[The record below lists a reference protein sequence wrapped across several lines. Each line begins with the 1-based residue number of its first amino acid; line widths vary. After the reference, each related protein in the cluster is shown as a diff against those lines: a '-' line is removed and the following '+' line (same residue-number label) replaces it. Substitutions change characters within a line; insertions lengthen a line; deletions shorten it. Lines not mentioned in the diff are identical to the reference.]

1 MPKVKVAPKIFAL
14 LAAAILAGPAAAGV
28 EIVAREAERRVEI
41 RIDGAPFTE
50 YRYEPDLKK
59 PILFPLRTD
68 RGLLVTRGFPL
79 EPRPGERVDHPH
91 HAGLWLNYGDV
102 AGVDFW
108 NNSPAN
114 ARTAEMGTVVHRAV
128 RKAEGGKVGR
138 LDVEMDWVL
147 PGNKTA
153 LREETRFV
161 FRTGK
166 RMRVIDRIT
175 TLSAAAERVVLAE
188 SKEGLLGLRVARFLE
203 QREGKPVALT
213 GADGRAGEAIL
224 DEEKVTGRYLTSE
237 GKAGDEAWGTR
248 GRWTLLGGVHQG
260 QDVTLAILDHPGNA
274 GHPTYWHARG
284 YGLFAANPIGQ
295 HVFDARQEKR
305 ELVIEPGRPVTFRYR
320 VLIVSKALT
329 AKDVEKEYR
338 RFIETKD

>member
-1 MPKVKVAPKIFAL
+1 MAQVKVAPKIFAF
-14 LAAAILAGPAAAGV
+14 LAAAALAAPARAGV
-28 EIVAREAERRVEI
+28 EIVPKEAERRVEI
-41 RIDGAPFTE
+41 RVDGAPFTE

-68 RGLLVTRGFPL
+68 KGLVVTRGFPL

-102 AGVDFW
+102 GGVDFW

-114 ARTAEMGTVVHRAV
+114 ARTAQMGSVVHRAV
-128 RKAEGGKVGR
+128 RKAEAGKVGR
-138 LDVEMDWVL
+138 LDVEMDWIL
-147 PGNKTA
+147 PGDKTA
-153 LREETRFV
+153 LHEEARFV

-166 RMRVIDRIT
+166 HLRVIDRIT
-175 TLSAAAERVVLAE
+175 TLSAAGERVVLGE

-203 QREGKPVALT
+203 QPEGKS
-213 GADGRAGEAIL
+213 
-224 DEEKVTGRYLTSE
+224 EENVTGRYLTSE
-237 GKAGDEAWGTR
+237 GKEGDAAWGTR
-248 GRWTLLGGVHQG
+248 GRWTLLSGVHEG
-260 QDVTLAILDHPGNA
+260 QAVTVAVLDHPKNP

-295 HVFDARQEKR
+295 QVFDAAQPKR
-305 ELVIEPGRPVTFRYR
+305 ELVVEPGRPLTFRYR
-320 VLIVSKALT
+320 VLIVSKRLA

-338 RFIETKD
+338 RFSETTE